1 MAKSHGG
8 LLGTVKLVGQKTV
21 RCLGFSISMHNRQI
35 IYINGRFLTQR
46 ITGVQRYGRE
56 VLLALNDEIRERA
69 ELTAFR
75 WVLLVPQD
83 TSVPELSSIDIEVL
97 SGGQGNLWEQWALY
111 WKSRRSVLVNF
122 ASTGPLLHRNQL
134 ITVHDAAV
142 YQVPDAYNW
151 RFRLWYKVMV
161 NWIVRRSKSC
171 FVVSEFAKSECI
183 QFFGAKREN
192 ICVCTEGWQH
202 LDRITP
208 ISDVEVSELVGYK
221 PYVLAVSSPTPNKN
235 FSLVVDAMKRI
246 GKANFHFV
254 VAGSVNPS
262 IFAGTHEL
270 SESSKY
276 LGYVSDEQLKGLYR
290 NAACFVFPSRYEGFG
305 IPPLEAMSMG
315 CPVVASEIAPVKEV
329 CGDAATYFDPS
340 NAEQL
345 AKQLV
350 EITSDPTSK
359 ERWGAKGL
367 ERAQNFSWQ
376 KAASLVANHLLKHG
390 GLS

>member
-1 MAKSHGG
+1 
-8 LLGTVKLVGQKTV
+8 
-21 RCLGFSISMHNRQI
+21 MHDRPT

-56 VLLALNDEIRERA
+56 VLLALDEEIGDRA
-69 ELTAFR
+69 ELKAWN
-75 WVLLVPQD
+75 WVLLVPPN
-83 TSVPELSSIDIEVL
+83 TSTPELSSIQVEVL

-111 WKSRRSVLVNF
+111 KRTRRSVLVNF
-122 ASTGPLLHRNQL
+122 ASTGPLLHSNQI

-142 YQVPDAYNW
+142 YRVPDAYNW

-171 FVVSEFAKSECI
+171 FVVSEFAKSECM
-183 QFFGAKREN
+183 QFFGAKAEN
-192 ICVCTEGWQH
+192 ICVGTEGWQH

-208 ISDVEVSELVGYK
+208 ISDAEVSELVDHK
-221 PYVLAVSSPTPNKN
+221 PFVLAVSSPTPNKN
-235 FSLVVDAMKRI
+235 FSLVVAAMQRI
-246 GKANFHFV
+246 GETTFNFV

-262 IFAGTHEL
+262 IFATKQ
-270 SESSKY
+270 ESPENSKY

-290 NAACFVFPSRYEGFG
+290 NALCFVFPSRYEGFG
-305 IPPLEAMSMG
+305 IPPLEAMAMG
-315 CPVVASEIAPVKEV
+315 CPVVVSDIAPVKEV

-350 EITSDPTSK
+350 AITSDPTSK

-367 ERAQNFSWQ
+367 ERAQLFSWR
-376 KAASLVANHLLKHG
+376 KAASRVANHLMKHCKE
-390 GLS
+390 L